1 MTKDSDDRYGLTY
14 TWKKVL
20 QTNVSSKL
28 WRLKWNL
35 AVQGS
40 YDYQVLFFFKLIC
53 KTSVQN
59 NKIQS

>member
-35 AVQGS
+35 VVQDS

-53 KTSVQN
+53 KASVQN

>member
-40 YDYQVLFFFKLIC
+40 YDYQVLFFKLIC